1 MEFAMSIPQVE
12 EYLPELIAFVNRLV
26 KAFESGD
33 LISWPTMKEK
43 VQTFFTPEMMDKV
56 ERVIPGWRAMSGYL
70 DGATLV
76 HVLSVL
82 TALLMC
88 PEYKQTAPDQQALM
102 KWIVLFHD
110 LAKQPQEEKR
120 DHPHAFRSAARTGV
134 TLPELG
140 FTVQD
145 DKLPLSDLALLT
157 ETAVTKHATT
167 QDDIQDNRKLPDI
180 IDGIEK
186 IFGAETPATLI
197 MKTVLLHMAIDVV
210 TDWPQAAPLSDGE
223 IQQYVDSSLRPLLQ
237 IMMVVDN
244 EAWALFDPATKQR
257 YREETLTVFRQI
269 AARK

>member
-1 MEFAMSIPQVE
+1 MEFPMSIPQVE

-26 KAFESGD
+26 ESFESGE
-33 LISWPTMKEK
+33 LNSWPIMTEK
-43 VQTFFTPEMMDKV
+43 VQTFFTQEKMDKV
-56 ERVIPGWRAMSGYL
+56 EKVIPGWRAMSGYL

-110 LAKQPQEEKR
+110 LAKLPQEEKR

-145 DKLPLSDLALLT
+145 DKLPLSDLALMT
-157 ETAVTKHATT
+157 ETAITKHTT
-167 QDDIQDNRKLPDI
+167 THENIQDNRKLPDI
-180 IDGIEK
+180 IGGIEK
-186 IFGAETPATLI
+186 IFGAATPATLI
-197 MKTVLLHMAIDVV
+197 VKTVLLHMAIDVV
-210 TDWPQAAPLSDGE
+210 ADWPQAAPLTDRE
-223 IQQYVDSSLRPLLQ
+223 IQQYVDSSLLPLLR
-237 IMMVVDN
+237 IMMIVDN
-244 EAWALFDPATKQR
+244 EAWALFDPVTKQR
-257 YREETLTVFRQI
+257 YREETLTVFRQM
-269 AARK
+269 AARR